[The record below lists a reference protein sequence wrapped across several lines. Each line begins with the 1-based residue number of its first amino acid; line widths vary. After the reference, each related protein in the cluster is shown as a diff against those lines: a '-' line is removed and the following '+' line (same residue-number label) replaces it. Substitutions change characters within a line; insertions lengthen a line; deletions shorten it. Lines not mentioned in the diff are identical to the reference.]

1 MSSAQLGD
9 STEGKPTP
17 LWRKWGLGLVV
28 VAAIAAAV
36 SFAFLHCASSR
47 LLILT
52 CLSDA
57 QGLREGA
64 EVRFAGVQ
72 VGFVRSVRARPDDK
86 QCPADVEMAISPG
99 YPIRIPQDSIV
110 VAETAG
116 VLGPTLLE
124 INAREASGPPVEN
137 RGFAPQPHGPYRPM
151 SLQRTYGPRR
161 GKRQNHKE
169 ALKDVG
175 SASRPVYLFIT
186 QGCPLVSYSF
196 RSIGL
201 Q

>member
-72 VGFVRSVRARPDDK
+72 VGFVRSVRARPDNK

-137 RGFAPQPHGPYRPM
+137 RGLLPSRTVPTAPCPCNEHTAPA
-151 SLQRTYGPRR
+151 
-161 GKRQNHKE
+161 E
-169 ALKDVG
+169 AKDKTTKK
-175 SASRPVYLFIT
+175 P
-186 QGCPLVSYSF
+186 
-196 RSIGL
+196 
-201 Q
+201 